1 MDRRSVSPEDGPR
14 ALLAVAENVTGLV
27 LDEDAPVPFIK
38 EESLSPVADDDR
50 FRMQPLKFKST
61 SPPQKPSASP
71 PGKASAAQQ
80 RSGRQKGVSSKA
92 LKAAKAIHVP
102 GQPIIPRKI
111 QDWEPWKG
119 VLYELY
125 ITQNRILR
133 DIIGIMETKH
143 NVRAT

>member
-1 MDRRSVSPEDGPR
+1 MDRSLSPEDGPR
-14 ALLAVAENVTGLV
+14 ALLAAAENVTGLV

-38 EESLSPVADDDR
+38 EESLSPAADDDR
-50 FRMQPLKFKST
+50 VFRMQALKFNSA
-61 SPPQKPSASP
+61 SPPQKPSSTPA
-71 PGKASAAQQ
+71 GKSSAAQ
-80 RSGRQKGVSSKA
+80 RAGRQGKVGSKA
-92 LKAAKAIHVP
+92 SLKAAKAVQVP

-143 NVRAT
+143 NLRAT